1 MSKRYK
7 LEIYPPG
14 NHGLDVVCVVESDV
28 PFLPIQKGDLLNPRS
43 WNSQNSGN
51 LRAAHGETEYGI
63 ILRVTGVEHFIS
75 QREDDDFFQHKLG
88 VFTEAVEDVM
98 ENRP

>member
-1 MSKRYK
+1 MRF
-7 LEIYPPG
+7 P
-14 NHGLDVVCVVESDV
+14 
-28 PFLPIQKGDLLNPRS
+28 
-43 WNSQNSGN
+43 
-51 LRAAHGETEYGI
+51 HGEREYGI
-63 ILRVTGVEHFIS
+63 VLRVTGVEHFIS